1 MNHDHHKS
9 DTPEE
14 TFLIPPH
21 EFAEWGMGEMAYIKP
36 VRLDGVTVFA
46 IFAANGEQLGLV
58 QSCDA
63 AIRDVM
69 ERQLE
74 PVRVQ

>member
-14 TFLIPPH
+14 TLLISSH